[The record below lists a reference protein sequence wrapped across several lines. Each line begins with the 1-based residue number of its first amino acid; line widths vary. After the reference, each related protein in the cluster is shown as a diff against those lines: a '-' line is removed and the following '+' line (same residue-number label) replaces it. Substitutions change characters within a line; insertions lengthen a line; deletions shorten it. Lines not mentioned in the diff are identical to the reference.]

1 MEPLHHPVDGR
12 IGADLADKEHVVP
25 LRHRLGLQHRGELE
39 QDPGRVANIEA
50 PGLLE
55 NPSADLLV
63 LRLAGDA
70 PVGVALLGDD
80 GDGAGTGG
88 PVRGGRGV
96 DRAWKYFVRVS
107 LVGYNVMFTLLYNP
121 SHTNLL
127 YMSGNSQR
135 MKSSNIKH
143 SIIDHDFQSFNRYY
157 IFDCNADVY
166 HSLLMVSSA
175 QEKYKKQNKTISDL
189 RQSSYDPATR

>member
-80 GDGAGTGG
+80 GDRAGAGGA
-88 PVRGGRGV
+88 VRGGWGV
-96 DRAWKYFVRVS
+96 DRA
-107 LVGYNVMFTLLYNP
+107 
-121 SHTNLL
+121 
-127 YMSGNSQR
+127 
-135 MKSSNIKH
+135 
-143 SIIDHDFQSFNRYY
+143 
-157 IFDCNADVY
+157 
-166 HSLLMVSSA
+166 
-175 QEKYKKQNKTISDL
+175 
-189 RQSSYDPATR
+189 